1 MTRLIE
7 PQDHSVVSMKDDV
20 RPVLD
25 FIKRNTNSLADADDR
40 QGIAANLA
48 HLEAAAEMV
57 GDNNLYATSLYDAA
71 TKHANQLA
79 FRLYVEG
86 NLSDSMAEEFRALK
100 TVKEVS
106 ALAASYVSEMREEAD
121 AITKL
126 QQDYMAER
134 KPFEIFQAVIAG
146 MSKEEAEQK
155 QAEYD
160 QRRAEALQQVA
171 RQGA

>member
-1 MTRLIE
+1 MAKLTPE
-7 PQDHSVVSMKDDV
+7 VDHEVVSVEEDIT
-20 RPVLD
+20 PVLE
-25 FIKRNTNSLADADDR
+25 FIRKNLNSLEDADDR
-40 QGIAANLA
+40 KGMADNLA

-79 FRLYVEG
+79 FRLYVEQ
-86 NLSDSMAEEFRALK
+86 NLSDSMAEEFRSLR

-106 ALAASYVSEMREEAD
+106 AMAASYVAQMREEAD

-146 MSKEEAEQK
+146 MSKEEAEAK

-160 QRRAEALQQVA
+160 QRRAQAIQNAAQ
-171 RQGA
+171 QGA